1 MKRFAVGQ
9 KWVAEAA
16 VYGRFLGEVI
26 EISAEGRWGSV
37 VITDDQGNVLDTYI
51 GTAAAFQASGEWQ
64 LTEQKHDCVLKP
76 PCEGAAAAEIVL
88 FRPRIAPVAATDRWP
103 PSRTAQADAGSQP
116 RLASPHP

>member
-9 KWVAEAA
+9 RWVAEAT

-37 VITDDQGNVLDTYI
+37 AITDDHGNVLDTYI

-64 LTEQKHDCVLKP
+64 LTEQKHDCVLRP
-76 PCEGAAAAEIVL
+76 PCESAAVAEIVL
-88 FRPRIAPVAATDRWP
+88 FTRRTAQMDRWP
-103 PSRTAQADAGSQP
+103 ASRTVRADATSQP
-116 RLASPHP
+116 RLAGPRR